1 MVYTKIRDIK
11 GDVLTNYNELSRICN
26 NLDNVQNYKLEL
38 TKTKRLLDKVNPS
51 LMFYGVYNAGKS
63 SLLNAIF
70 GQVKAS
76 VADVPETHKVTYYRW
91 NNFDL
96 VDTPGINGPEKD
108 FKISKQ
114 ELQKHDIIMFVID
127 DSDSFDSMFVAN
139 EIVEIIHQK
148 SH

>member
-76 VADVPETHKVTYYRW
+76 VADVP
-91 NNFDL
+91 
-96 VDTPGINGPEKD
+96 
-108 FKISKQ
+108 
-114 ELQKHDIIMFVID
+114 
-127 DSDSFDSMFVAN
+127 
-139 EIVEIIHQK
+139 
-148 SH
+148 